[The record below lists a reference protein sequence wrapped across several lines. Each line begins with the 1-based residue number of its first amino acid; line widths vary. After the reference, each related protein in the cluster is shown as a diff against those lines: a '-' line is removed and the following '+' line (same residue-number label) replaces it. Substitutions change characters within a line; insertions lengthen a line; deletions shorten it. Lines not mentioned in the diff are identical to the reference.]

1 MPNNPHTPFRLDD
14 PYKDYTKHKL
24 DNRMDPLIIN
34 WKGKIGYGDFISPV
48 SYALN
53 MADCNGTDVILR
65 FHWPQEGPSKY
76 KDADPETYQDIIDQ
90 TYNMLQKPTFFN
102 VSIEHVYTTMIIMK
116 WVNQIAPGFVATI

>member
-53 MADCNGTDVILR
+53 MADCNGTDSIS
-65 FHWPQEGPSKY
+65 ECKI
-76 KDADPETYQDIIDQ
+76 ETY
-90 TYNMLQKPTFFN
+90 YFELKN
-102 VSIEHVYTTMIIMK
+102 VEIPEIHS
-116 WVNQIAPGFVATI
+116 TIYI